1 MFVNL
6 LQNQIQSLLD
16 PEVELH
22 FQTHG
27 TFFSMIANISLLKN
41 ISLDDDIALMLQK
54 IYKN

>member
-6 LQNQIQSLLD
+6 VRNQIDSLFD
-16 PEVELH
+16 PRVALH
-22 FQTHG
+22 FETHG